1 MFRIYCPADFDYA
14 HIVRDA
20 GATLYAEADG
30 VPFPSREWRDLPIS
44 VLTMWCEE
52 LRRSAGSASAAFSLC
67 FMDGPYCIECQKDRD
82 RVSMQFTEDEKP
94 LFFCVLPFDELKT
107 AVYAAAAE
115 LLSALDRHGAAK
127 RRGVSGLKKA
137 LKRSKRPA
145 VFRLFRKMTGRSGA
159 WR

>member
-94 LFFCVLPFDELKT
+94 LF
-107 AVYAAAAE
+107 
-115 LLSALDRHGAAK
+115 SACSR
-127 RRGVSGLKKA
+127 SMS
-137 LKRSKRPA
+137 LKRPYMPPRPSC
-145 VFRLFRKMTGRSGA
+145 FPRSTGTALPSGA
-159 WR
+159 EYPD